1 MKKNTHRLPAAGF
14 TVAEMMIAI
23 GVVSILGL
31 VFFRVLQTGL
41 VLFSK
46 NTAVNNAHEAARQGM
61 ARLTRDIH
69 ASVSIPEMRTVD
81 ATISPIALAT
91 PAPSPTPIVSGSG
104 ATATVTS
111 PSFAAVSFQNIAAG
125 PNYIWKDP
133 GSASLIMIKDGGTKP
148 IAGQHLVVPF
158 WGSLYEADITQVT
171 ASGTANHSNVFL
183 TGNVGTQINARA
195 FGSTAYAI
203 TYYTDRVA
211 YAVTKGN
218 YVSDNS
224 GLYTGADASGNVI
237 TGTGKI
243 VKYVLAPTGTSPGQ
257 RYRFENGELHL
268 YKQRYAGS
276 SFYWQDTATVAR
288 NITSPTPFSVPL
300 NSGNSFNNKY
310 VAVKLSTSDPGT
322 SNRSYASTNSLLDTQ
337 IDYRTAITLIQ

>member
-1 MKKNTHRLPAAGF
+1 MNKNDHKALAGF

-31 VFFRVLQTGL
+31 CFFRVLQTGL

-46 NTAVNNAHEAARQGM
+46 NTAVNLAHEQAREGV

-69 ASVSIPEMRTVD
+69 ASVSIPEMRNVDTTV
-81 ATISPIALAT
+81 SPIALTT
-91 PAPSPTPIVSGSG
+91 PSPSPTPIVSGRG

-111 PSFAAVSFQNIAAG
+111 PSFPAVSFQNIAAG

-133 GSASLIMIKDGGTKP
+133 GSASLIMIKDGGAKP
-148 IAGQHLVVPF
+148 IPGQHLVIPF
-158 WGSLYEADITQVT
+158 WGSLYEADITKVS
-171 ASGTANHSNVFL
+171 ASGSANHSNVFL
-183 TGNVGTQINARA
+183 TNNVGTRINARDI
-195 FGSTAYAI
+195 GNAYAI

-211 YAVTKGN
+211 YAVTGGN

-224 GLYTGADASGNVI
+224 GLYTGADASGNAV
-237 TGTGKI
+237 TGQGRI
-243 VKYVLAPTGTSPGQ
+243 VKYIEAPTGTSSGQ

-268 YKQRYAGS
+268 YKQRYAVS
-276 SFYWQDTATVAR
+276 SFYWQDIATVAR
-288 NITSPTPFSVPL
+288 NITSPFPFSVPL
-300 NSGNSFNNKY
+300 NSGKSFNNKY
-310 VAVKLSTSDPGT
+310 VAVKLSASDPGS
-322 SNRSYASTNSLLDTQ
+322 SNRNYAATNSLLDTQ